1 MIEISR
7 PCTKIGVH
15 IDVQEGASG
24 ASADAP
30 VVGLEMVSDLK
41 FERERDTDRGR
52 GREIHGFNYSSL
64 SENSFK

>member
-41 FERERDTDRGR
+41 FERERHRQ
-52 GREIHGFNYSSL
+52 RERERDSWV
-64 SENSFK
+64 